1 MVPSGRCSVLKA
13 KNSLPSQGV
22 LEQRPSSAWAWSVE
36 QAISYVQ
43 YSCGPPPARRG
54 PGPVPQAEAA
64 CPETTAVSSDPAR
77 STSTPPAGHP
87 LGGEEASEAAASGV
101 AAVAEC
107 GSTMAGPRPSRT
119 VTRQRDRK
127 STRLNSSHEWSSYA
141 VFCLK

>member
-87 LGGEEASEAAASGV
+87 LGGEEASEAAAS
-101 AAVAEC
+101 
-107 GSTMAGPRPSRT
+107 
-119 VTRQRDRK
+119 DRK
-127 STRLNSSHEWSSYA
+127 STRLNPSHVEISYA
-141 VFCLK
+141 VFCLKKKKK